1 MNRHYWCIIEISQD
15 RRKKTFFFK
24 LVEAGTWQHAERLM
38 GQRNERK
45 GLIVVLMMVLVMKV
59 IWDILFLIPDIDKWW
74 YLWFDHNDNDEEYVL
89 WGHKDDDE

>member
-1 MNRHYWCIIEISQD
+1 MKYPRIEKMI
-15 RRKKTFFFK
+15 FFK

-59 IWDILFLIPDIDKWW
+59 IWDI
-74 YLWFDHNDNDEEYVL
+74 
-89 WGHKDDDE
+89 